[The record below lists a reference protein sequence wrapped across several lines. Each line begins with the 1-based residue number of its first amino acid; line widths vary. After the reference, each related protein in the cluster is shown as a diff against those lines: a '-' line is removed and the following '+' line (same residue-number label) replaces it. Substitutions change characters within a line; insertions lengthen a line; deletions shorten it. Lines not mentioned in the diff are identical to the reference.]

1 MKLNK
6 LLIIFVYYK
15 MNLKVVEDK
24 KQLSEEDIKLR
35 YITPAINAAGWDNKH
50 IRMEYYFTAGR
61 VLIQGKHHARKEG
74 KKADYLL
81 FAAPNQPIAI
91 VEAKDNNKS
100 AGHGLQQAME
110 YAQILDLPFAYSS
123 NGDCFIEHDFITST
137 EREIALDS
145 FPSVDELLSRIH
157 TAKPYDAEQLKIVEQ
172 PYYFDQYTNE
182 PRYYQRIAIN
192 RTIEA
197 VAQGRNRMLLVMA
210 TGTGKT
216 FTAFQII
223 HRLTKSGAKKKVLYL
238 ADRNVLIDQTM
249 VQDFRPFKK
258 VMTKIQNKNLDPSY
272 EIYMALY
279 QQLVSYDEG
288 VKDPFT
294 EFAPTFFDLILVDEC
309 HRGSARDDSAWRKI
323 LEYFSSATQI
333 GMTATPKVKEG
344 ANNLDYFNEGEYK
357 EPLYTYSLKQGIEDG
372 FLAPY
377 RVTNSFLN
385 VDLEGWSPEEDERDI
400 HGYLIEQGYFSR
412 KDFGR
417 NIALLKRREIVAR
430 RITKMLH
437 QIGRMTKTIVFC
449 TDIEEAEAMRQL
461 LVNMNSDLCKKDSRY
476 VMRITGDDTVGKKQ
490 LDNFIDVDQ
499 KYPCVVTTSE
509 MLSTGVDCKTCGLI
523 VIDKEIGSMTE
534 FKQIVG
540 RGTRLRTDKGKWHF
554 EILDFRNATQL
565 FKDPEFDGD
574 PEPPQGGGSGPGGG
588 STPGGGGGGTPPGGG
603 GGEPRPPKY
612 IVGGHDIQIT
622 HEKVSYLGADGH
634 TLVTESLKDFTRKN
648 IRGKYASLD
657 DFIQNWSASER
668 KQAIVDELKEY
679 NVLIDAVREQ
689 NPSLA
694 EADIFD
700 IICHVAFDKKPL
712 TRRERANNVK
722 KRNYLA
728 KYEGEARRVL
738 EVLLDKYADN
748 GILELENENILEL
761 PPFDQIGKP
770 SKICKFFGGP
780 AGFFR
785 ALEELEN
792 ELYKAA

>member
-1 MKLNK
+1 M
-6 LLIIFVYYK
+6 
-15 MNLKVVEDK
+15 EDK

-100 AGHGLQQAME
+100 AGHGLQQAMD

-123 NGDCFIEHDFITST
+123 NGDCFIEHDFITSS

-145 FPSVDELLSRIH
+145 FPTVEELLSRIH
-157 TAKPYDAEQLKIVEQ
+157 ADKPYNAEQLKIVEQ

-279 QQLVSYDEG
+279 QQLVSYEEG

-461 LVNMNSDLCKKDSRY
+461 LVNMNSDLCKKDPRY

-574 PEPPQGGGSGPGGG
+574 PEPPQGGGEGSGGG
-588 STPGGGGGGTPPGGG
+588 GTPGGEGGGTPPGGG

-722 KRNYLA
+722 RRNYLA
-728 KYEGEARRVL
+728 KYEGEARRIL

-780 AGFFR
+780 AGFFK

>member
-1 MKLNK
+1 
-6 LLIIFVYYK
+6 
-15 MNLKVVEDK
+15 
-24 KQLSEEDIKLR
+24 
-35 YITPAINAAGWDNKH
+35 
-50 IRMEYYFTAGR
+50 
-61 VLIQGKHHARKEG
+61 
-74 KKADYLL
+74 
-81 FAAPNQPIAI
+81 
-91 VEAKDNNKS
+91 
-100 AGHGLQQAME
+100 
-110 YAQILDLPFAYSS
+110 
-123 NGDCFIEHDFITST
+123 
-137 EREIALDS
+137 
-145 FPSVDELLSRIH
+145 
-157 TAKPYDAEQLKIVEQ
+157 
-172 PYYFDQYTNE
+172 
-182 PRYYQRIAIN
+182 
-192 RTIEA
+192 
-197 VAQGRNRMLLVMA
+197 
-210 TGTGKT
+210 
-216 FTAFQII
+216 
-223 HRLTKSGAKKKVLYL
+223 
-238 ADRNVLIDQTM
+238 
-249 VQDFRPFKK
+249 
-258 VMTKIQNKNLDPSY
+258 MTKIQNKNLDPSY

-449 TDIEEAEAMRQL
+449 TDIDEAEAMRQL
-461 LVNMNSDLCKKDSRY
+461 LVNMNSDLCKKDPRY

-574 PEPPQGGGSGPGGG
+574 PEPPQGGGEGPGGG
-588 STPGGGGGGTPPGGG
+588 TPGGGGGGTPPGGG

-728 KYEGEARRVL
+728 KYEGEARRIL

-761 PPFDQIGKP
+761 PPFDKIGKP

-780 AGFFR
+780 AGFFK

>member
-1 MKLNK
+1 
-6 LLIIFVYYK
+6 
-15 MNLKVVEDK
+15 
-24 KQLSEEDIKLR
+24 
-35 YITPAINAAGWDNKH
+35 
-50 IRMEYYFTAGR
+50 
-61 VLIQGKHHARKEG
+61 
-74 KKADYLL
+74 
-81 FAAPNQPIAI
+81 
-91 VEAKDNNKS
+91 
-100 AGHGLQQAME
+100 
-110 YAQILDLPFAYSS
+110 
-123 NGDCFIEHDFITST
+123 
-137 EREIALDS
+137 
-145 FPSVDELLSRIH
+145 
-157 TAKPYDAEQLKIVEQ
+157 
-172 PYYFDQYTNE
+172 
-182 PRYYQRIAIN
+182 
-192 RTIEA
+192 
-197 VAQGRNRMLLVMA
+197 MLLVMA

-449 TDIEEAEAMRQL
+449 TDIDEAEAMRQL
-461 LVNMNSDLCKKDSRY
+461 LVNMNSDLCKKDPRY

-574 PEPPQGGGSGPGGG
+574 PEPPQGGGEGPGG
-588 STPGGGGGGTPPGGG
+588 TPGGGGGGTPPGGG
-603 GGEPRPPKY
+603 GGAPRPPKY

-728 KYEGEARRVL
+728 KYEGEARRIL

-761 PPFDQIGKP
+761 PPFDKIGKP

-780 AGFFR
+780 AGFFK